1 MTFEEARAAFP
12 VLERVAYLNT
22 GSAGPLA
29 RATLEAMEAQER
41 ADLERGRGS
50 IPYFREMLEHRDR
63 VRGQIAAL
71 IGADASRVA
80 LTFSTSSACNIVLA
94 GLDLGLEDEIVTTDV
109 EHFGLLGPLHASGA
123 RVRVAAV
130 CDLPPERAL
139 DAILAEVGPRTR
151 LLALSHVAWTT
162 GNLLPV
168 AELKAQ
174 TGLPILV
181 DGAQSV
187 GAIPV
192 DVTLFDYYT
201 VSGQKWLCG
210 PEPTGALYVADPER
224 LRVALP
230 TYVSQASYEPDGA
243 FEPKEGAARF
253 DSGAIPRPSLA
264 GLEAALA
271 GAPEWRFERAGET
284 AGRCR
289 ELLAERYEIV
299 TAPGQA
305 TLVTFRPDGD
315 AAETAARLYER
326 GVVVR
331 DMPRTPWL
339 RVSVGYWT
347 SEGDL
352 ERLLA
357 ALASTCVP
365 GHGGPGTRS

>member
-12 VLERVAYLNT
+12 VLERVAYLNA
-22 GSAGPLA
+22 GSVGPIA
-29 RATLEAMEAQER
+29 RATVEAMAVQEQ
-41 ADLERGRGS
+41 ADLEQGRGGMAY
-50 IPYFREMLEHRDR
+50 IRGMLDSRDR
-63 VRGQIAAL
+63 VRAQIAVL
-71 IGADASRVA
+71 IGAEAQNVA
-80 LTFSTSSACNIVLA
+80 LAYSTSNACNIVLA
-94 GLDLGLEDEIVTTDV
+94 GLDLGPEDEVVTTDV

-130 CDLPPERAL
+130 RDLPAEQAL

-162 GNLLPV
+162 GNVLPV
-168 AELKAQ
+168 AELKAR
-174 TGLPILV
+174 TGLPVLV

-192 DVTLFDYYT
+192 DVGDFDFYS

-210 PEPTGALYVADPER
+210 PDATGGLYVADPKR

-230 TYVSQASYEPDGA
+230 TYFSQTAYEPDGR

-253 DSGAIPRPSLA
+253 NSGAIPRPSLA

-271 GAPEWRFERAGET
+271 GAPDWRFERARQT
-284 AGRCR
+284 AEDCR
-289 ELLAERYEIV
+289 ERLAERHEVV
-299 TAPGQA
+299 TEPGQA
-305 TLVTFRPDGD
+305 TLVTFRPGGD
-315 AAETAARLYER
+315 AAEIAARLYDR

-331 DMPRTPWL
+331 DMPHTPWL

-347 SEGDL
+347 SEGDIG
-352 ERLLA
+352 RLLDGLA
-357 ALASTCVP
+357 A
-365 GHGGPGTRS
+365 